1 MNNQTKVEEI
11 GKQKAAEYS
20 IQYIEKGMKLGL
32 GTGTTVN
39 FLVEII
45 AKKNLQKELGLT
57 LVSTSTRT
65 TRFAEKLGL
74 QFSTLEEVKQLDL
87 TLDGADEFDS
97 EKNLIKGGGG
107 ALLQEKIVASS
118 STTMRVIAGLEK
130 KVELLGK
137 FPLPIEVVAFGWNTT
152 QKRLV
157 ELFTEMYFEEFN
169 CDLRMAGSQPL
180 LTDESNY
187 ILDFTLNRISA
198 PQLLEE
204 EINKQVGVVECG
216 IFSGL
221 CSEVI
226 VGDTKG
232 KISKY

>member
-1 MNNQTKVEEI
+1 MNNQTKIEEI

-32 GTGTTVN
+32 GTGATVN

-97 EKNLIKGGGG
+97 ERNLIKGGGG

-118 STTMRVIAGLEK
+118 STTMKVIAGLEK

-157 ELFTEMYFEEFN
+157 ELFAEMYFEEFD
-169 CDLRMAGSQPL
+169 CDLRRAGSQPF

-226 VGDTKG
+226 AGDTKG